1 MSQGLTRDI
10 DKQRWITLMLILI
23 VGATSAFL
31 NCLSVYIA
39 PLAERGWDPS
49 VVVVAYTLMMFMSI
63 PGSIIGGKIQE
74 KCGNKLVLKVCGL
87 GFLLSLVVGS
97 FSVSAWMYV
106 ILIGGFAP
114 LFVYCIYV
122 AQIGNIGA
130 LFPERKGFVTGALMV
145 GIYGI
150 GAILVPLA
158 SNMTAGMGVMPGI
171 AVLGVVIGGFTILS
185 GFLIVEAPE
194 GYAPKGWESKE
205 YEAIGNA
212 GETTSVDT
220 PWKRLLT
227 LKSFWILF
235 IGQIAMAIFCAG
247 AQSSFV
253 LMTMNVTGCSDATAA
268 WSYSVFA
275 IIMGCSGL
283 VIGFLSDKLWG
294 PIKWMAYTALVAAAF
309 VTIFVITGSTS
320 FGLYMVFVV
329 ILGIAVGTSTTLLAV
344 VLMGAYGTKFFGVNF
359 GIFQFAMLISSYVGP
374 QLAVGEN
381 INMFFIVGAIG
392 LIFGAIVFLIGGAVR
407 NKELGFKIF

>member
-1 MSQGLTRDI
+1 MKG
-10 DKQRWITLMLILI
+10 
-23 VGATSAFL
+23 AFL
-31 NCLSVYIA
+31 YNV
-39 PLAERGWDPS
+39 R
-49 VVVVAYTLMMFMSI
+49 
-63 PGSIIGGKIQE
+63 
-74 KCGNKLVLKVCGL
+74 
-87 GFLLSLVVGS
+87 
-97 FSVSAWMYV
+97 
-106 ILIGGFAP
+106 
-114 LFVYCIYV
+114 
-122 AQIGNIGA
+122 
-130 LFPERKGFVTGALMV
+130 
-145 GIYGI
+145 
-150 GAILVPLA
+150 
-158 SNMTAGMGVMPGI
+158 
-171 AVLGVVIGGFTILS
+171 
-185 GFLIVEAPE
+185 
-194 GYAPKGWESKE
+194 
-205 YEAIGNA
+205 
-212 GETTSVDT
+212 
-220 PWKRLLT
+220 
-227 LKSFWILF
+227 
-235 IGQIAMAIFCAG
+235 AMAIFCAG